1 MFSRRGDVF
10 RQLGFVKVL
19 VCLASTPITHVS
31 PCPQYTA
38 LLRSASNGTVL
49 LKRVDVHSHRTA
61 MHLPKH
67 RRHLVPHVNFPL
79 APPDCPW
86 AAYSGATSSP
96 ACEELQPNQPSATTE
111 SSLDAPYDIVENLK
125 DLTTAAS

>member
-1 MFSRRGDVF
+1 M
-10 RQLGFVKVL
+10 
-19 VCLASTPITHVS
+19 
-31 PCPQYTA
+31 
-38 LLRSASNGTVL
+38 VL
-49 LKRVDVHSHRTA
+49 LKGIDVHSHRTA
-61 MHLPKH
+61 LPPTAPSCPCSTG
-67 RRHLVPHVNFPL
+67 RPQPCPGGGSPALPSRSIAVISLHVFFPL